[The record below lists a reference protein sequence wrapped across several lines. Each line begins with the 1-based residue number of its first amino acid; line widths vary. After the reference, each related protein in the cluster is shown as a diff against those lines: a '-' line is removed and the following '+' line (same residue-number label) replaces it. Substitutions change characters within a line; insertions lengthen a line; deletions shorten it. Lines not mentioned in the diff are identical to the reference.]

1 MNKFSF
7 PKSLRIKKRKLFDFI
22 FKNGKKTATKNLV
35 MWYVIFQEDEQ
46 KDFSKDAFNPKN
58 IKLGLV
64 VSKKLGNA
72 VKRNKTKR
80 LLREA
85 FRLSKGA
92 LKDGAGII
100 IYPLAGCKLENKD
113 QAALD
118 LKKLWL
124 KAGIYNEEAKK

>member
-35 MWYVIFQEDEQ
+35 MWYVISREHEQ
-46 KDFSKDAFNPKN
+46 KDFSEDKFNPKN

-92 LKDGAGII
+92 LKDGAEII
-100 IYPLAGCKLENKD
+100 IYPLAGCKLENKE
-113 QAALD
+113 QTAMD

-124 KAGIYNEEAKK
+124 KAGIYNEEAK

>member
-1 MNKFSF
+1 MNEFSF
-7 PKSLRIKKRKLFDFI
+7 QKSLRIKKRKLFDFM

-35 MWYVIFQEDEQ
+35 MWHIVSDKYEQ
-46 KDFSKDAFNPKN
+46 QSFSKNSLNYRN

-64 VSKKLGNA
+64 VSRKLGNA

-85 FRLSKGA
+85 FRLSKSA

-100 IYPLAGCKLENKD
+100 IYPLSGCNLETME
-113 QAALD
+113 QTVQE